1 MHHILM
7 AKTSKMTDT
16 EQKNMNDTEKHKV
29 NDTEKHK
36 VNNAEENKMNDPEP
50 PKMNNAEQHKMN
62 GAEQN
67 KMSNAEQ
74 PQMNNSEQ
82 QNGWILMQISYH
94 LSQLHKFTL
103 ISKSNKHFMSV
114 YNDKIISNENF
125 LFKTIIISD
134 LGTRYFQNFKL
145 MAK

>member
-29 NDTEKHK
+29 NDT
-36 VNNAEENKMNDPEP
+36 EENKMNDPEP

-74 PQMNNSEQ
+74 PQMNNAEQ
-82 QNGWILMQISYH
+82 QKIYGIEQNEWIVMQISYH

-103 ISKSNKHFMSV
+103 ISKSNRHFMSV